1 MNAGA
6 GRQGLTRRDL
16 LARGAGGAAAMTL
29 GGGAGGTLIAA
40 ADALAATVAPRYSSG
55 FRSLEREVRLPH
67 LAVEGALPGWLS
79 GVLVRNGPAKFE
91 VGKQPFN
98 HWFDGLAMLHAFAFE
113 RGRVSYANRFL
124 RSDAYTAW
132 KREGIIKYS
141 EFATDPCRKIFAGV
155 ASPPTVGRIPNA
167 NVSVTRL
174 ASHFVALTEIAQPVR
189 FDPRTLKT
197 LGVGPD
203 AAALGRMGTAH
214 PHVDPASG
222 EAFTYET
229 ELAPPRF
236 GTRVVATK
244 GSRRR
249 ELAFLDAAEPG
260 YMHSFALTPR
270 YVVLFQ
276 QPWVID
282 PLDLLKPDRK
292 SIAETFR
299 WEGSRP
305 ARIVVIDR
313 AKGGVVSTSEVAPFF
328 VFHHINAFER
338 GGRVVLDVCAHK
350 DSGVVDAL
358 FLKRLRSGTSKIPR
372 AVPRRI
378 EVDPG
383 SGKATIRPLS
393 DAWIEL
399 PRTNYGRVNQGSYR
413 YAYGIGT
420 RSAKSTFTDQLVKL
434 DVGTGD
440 ARIWRERD
448 AYPGEPVFTPA
459 PHPKREDDGV
469 ITSVVL
475 DAARATSF
483 LLVLDARTFEERAR
497 ARVPHHIPFGFHG
510 MHFSA

>member
-1 MNAGA
+1 MSEIAHS
-6 GRQGLTRRDL
+6 GLTRREA
-16 LARGAGGAAAMTL
+16 LARGAGGAGALALAGGLGATL
-29 GGGAGGTLIAA
+29 GAA
-40 ADALAATVAPRYSSG
+40 ADALAASG
-55 FRSLEREVRLPH
+55 PPAYAAGFKSLEREVRLPH
-67 LAVEGALPGWLS
+67 LAIEGALPPWLS

-98 HWFDGLAMLHAFAFE
+98 HWFDGLAMLHAFAFDN
-113 RGRVSYANRFL
+113 GRVSYANRFL
-124 RSDAYTAW
+124 RSDPYLAW
-132 KREGIIKYS
+132 KRDGKIKYS

-155 ASPPTVGRIPNA
+155 ASPPVVGRIPNA

-174 ASHFVALTEIAQPVR
+174 ADHFVALTEISQPVR

-197 LGVGPD
+197 LGVSPD
-203 AAALGRMGTAH
+203 PAALGRMGTAH
-214 PHVDPASG
+214 PHADPATG

-244 GSRRR
+244 GTVRR

-276 QPWVID
+276 QPWVIN

-292 SIAETFR
+292 SIAQTFR

-305 ARIVVIDR
+305 SRIVVIDR
-313 AKGGVVSTSEVAPFF
+313 AQGGVVGTADVDPFF

-338 GGRVVLDVCAHK
+338 GGRIVLDVCAHK
-350 DSGVVDAL
+350 DSGIVDAL
-358 FLKRLRSGTSKIPR
+358 YLKRLRSGRSAAPQGIAK
-372 AVPRRI
+372 RI
-378 EVDPG
+378 EVDPAA
-383 SGKATIRPLS
+383 SRATIRPLS
-393 DAWIEL
+393 DTYIEL
-399 PRTNYGRVNQGSYR
+399 PRTNYGQVNQHGYR

-420 RSAKSTFTDQLVKL
+420 RTRRSTFTDQLVKL
-434 DVGTGD
+434 DVQSGN
-440 ARIWRERD
+440 ARLWRERD

-459 PHPKREDDGV
+459 PNPKREDDGV

-475 DAARATSF
+475 DAAHATSF
-483 LLVLDARTFEERAR
+483 LLVLDAQTFEERAR

-510 MHFSA
+510 MHFKA